1 MNKLEIQSYL
11 KRDKELFKK
20 CDIEYVINNSSKIT
34 VNNIYNLKLDEKL
47 FAIDNICNDNYYSVF
62 IVIIKKN
69 NNEIL
74 QTKVFNQKFDSN
86 QININITKIKNQEVL
101 EEYYFLISI
110 IPTIKENK
118 ELLSKLVKIFYDPI
132 IGKSKDFILNNK
144 LGILS
149 TIILF
154 FSLSFSLLQ
163 TNITNQLINNYGF
176 VDNLINH
183 ISISNSMVLYFY
195 ENFFLQPVTN
205 LLLFILF
212 ILFLL
217 GIFFISFFYFLLIYF
232 KLIFIKIIFC
242 NRSNL
247 DIKIELLKTFLDMKA
262 NIKGIFFDINFSI
275 YALISSSILF
285 LLIFI
290 PLLSIFSEANI
301 KNNLNFTG
309 KIIER
314 YFEFS
319 KFPAF
324 VKIKELNTDEEDVL
338 LIGYD
343 NVYTYYYDKKY
354 IDKELMNIFK
364 DFKKNEY
371 NSREMPVSEI
381 YSYYLKDK
389 LLKEEL
395 KLIRNIDYI
404 IKEELKSN
412 YYEIIKK
419 NK

>member
-20 CDIEYVINNSSKIT
+20 FDIEYVINNSSKIT
-34 VNNIYNLKLDEKL
+34 VNNIYNLKLDKKL
-47 FAIDNICNDNYYSVF
+47 FAINNICNDNYYSVF
-62 IVIIKKN
+62 IVIVKKN

-86 QININITKIKNQEVL
+86 QININITEIKNQEVL

-118 ELLSKLVKIFYDPI
+118 ELLLKVVKIFYDPI
-132 IGKSKDFILNNK
+132 IGKSKNFILNNK
-144 LGILS
+144 LGIIS

-163 TNITNQLINNYGF
+163 INITEQLINNYGF

-183 ISISNSMVLYFY
+183 VSISNSIVLYFY
-195 ENFFLQPVTN
+195 ENFFLHGIN

-217 GIFFISFFYFLLIYF
+217 GILFLNFYDFLLTYF
-232 KLIFIKIIFC
+232 KLIFRKIIRC
-242 NRSNL
+242 NKNNL
-247 DIKIELLKTFLDMKA
+247 DIKIELLKIVLNMKV
-262 NIKGIFFDINFSI
+262 NIKAIFYDINFSL
-275 YALISSSILF
+275 YTLSLASFLF
-285 LLIFI
+285 LLIYI
-290 PLLSIFSEANI
+290 PLLFIFSEANI
-301 KNNLNFTG
+301 KNNLNLTG
-309 KIIER
+309 KIIEK

-354 IDKELMNIFK
+354 IDKELMNIVKEFK
-364 DFKKNEY
+364 NNEY
-371 NSREMPVSEI
+371 NSIEMPISEI